1 MKKLIYLSFVAL
13 LLSIA
18 YSSKAQNI
26 NIHFGASSYLGGI
39 SQNGISSPTFFGF
52 PIGLAI
58 QKSEKLA
65 FDMEIAPFF
74 TRQKLDM
81 FLFQS
86 GILYSLSPNYA
97 IGGKLAFESTGFYG
111 FTPSIRRNF
120 ALAKQNFF
128 LEMFFPTRFGT
139 TTNSSDSEQIK
150 WQYTALAFQL
160 GINF

>member
-1 MKKLIYLSFVAL
+1 MKKLFVFFIAL
-13 LLSIA
+13 FLGIA

-26 NIHFGASSYLGGI
+26 NIHFGALSYVGGI
-39 SQNGISSPTFFGF
+39 GQNGISSTTLLGF
-52 PIGLAI
+52 PVGLSV

-65 FDMEIAPFF
+65 FDMEIIPVF
-74 TRQKLDM
+74 RQQKLDM

-86 GILYSLSPNYA
+86 GVLYSLSPNYA
-97 IGGKLAFESTGFYG
+97 MGGKLAFESTGFYG

-120 ALAKQNFF
+120 GLAKQHFF
-128 LEMFFPTRFGT
+128 VEMLFPTRFGT
-139 TTNSSDSEQIK
+139 TANSSDSEQVK